1 MPALRRPDHVPPPYG
16 ATLTGDG
23 AEFAVY
29 AGHATGVQ
37 LCLFDDAGA
46 ERQVPMVRHVH
57 GTWSTHV
64 AGVTQGQ
71 RYGYRVDGDWDPAN
85 GQRHNP
91 AKLLLDPYTRAVD
104 GTVDWRP
111 EVYGTVVDQSLAVG
125 EPADVRDDRD
135 SAAYVPRSV
144 VVGDGFD
151 WGDERA
157 PMTAWCDTVIYET
170 HVVGVTHDLPGVPQ
184 ELRGTYAGLA
194 HPATIAHLRRL
205 GITTLELLPVHA
217 SVSEPHVVQRGMSNY
232 WGYNTL
238 GFFAPHL
245 PYAAASDPVE
255 AVAEF
260 KGMVKLLHAAGIE
273 VLLDVVYNHTC
284 EQSAPGGSTLA
295 WRGLDSRAYYRLDE
309 RGDDIDVT
317 GCGNTLDLR
326 HPITVRMVLD
336 SLRYWVQEMHVDGF
350 RFDLAVALARGR
362 DDGYH
367 PDHPFL
373 MALRTDPVLSDV
385 KLIAEP
391 WDLGIHGW
399 RTGQFPPPFGE
410 WNDRFRDTVRTFW
423 LPDLARDA
431 AGEDGHGVRELGTRI
446 AGSAD
451 LFRDS
456 RRGPLAS
463 INFVTA
469 HDGFT
474 VADLTAYNSKHN
486 GANGEGNRDGSD
498 NNCSWN
504 HGIEGHVDATEGVE
518 ALRRRSMRNLL
529 GTLLLSAGVPM
540 LTGGDEFGRT
550 QHGNNNPYCQDSE
563 ISWYDWDLA
572 DWQRDL
578 NDTVSHLLDL
588 RRRHPVLRQRHF
600 FPGSPVD
607 GDALPALHWHALDGR
622 LLTADQWNDGRTR
635 TLSVVFDGADI
646 DDDRLL
652 LLFHGSAHDASVTL
666 PGQSGVSAW
675 KLLWDSRF
683 ERVDDVPQVETTVGA
698 AYDVPPATLA
708 IFRGV

>member
-16 ATLTGDG
+16 AHLTGDG

-37 LCLFDDAGA
+37 LCLFDDGGT
-46 ERQVPMVRHVH
+46 ERRVPMVRHVH

-64 AGVTQGQ
+64 PGVTEGQ

-85 GQRHNP
+85 GQRHNA
-91 AKLLLDPYTRAVD
+91 AKLLLDPYARAVD
-104 GTVDWRP
+104 GAVDWRP

-151 WGDERA
+151 WGEERA

-170 HVVGVTHDLPGVPQ
+170 HVIGLTHDLPGVPE

-194 HPATIAHLRRL
+194 HPATIAHLKRL
-205 GITTLELLPVHA
+205 GITTVELLPVHA

-245 PYAAASDPVE
+245 PYAAANDPVE

-260 KGMVKLLHAAGIE
+260 KGMVKLLHAAGLE
-273 VLLDVVYNHTC
+273 VVLDVVYNHTC
-284 EQSAPGGSTLA
+284 EQSAAGGSTLA

-309 RGDDIDVT
+309 RGSDIDAT
-317 GCGNTLDLR
+317 GCGNTLDLG

-362 DDGYH
+362 DDSYH

-451 LFRDS
+451 LFRDA

-504 HGIEGHVDATEGVE
+504 HGVEGHADTTDGIE

-563 ISWYDWDLA
+563 LSWYDWELA
-572 DWQRDL
+572 DWQQDL
-578 NDTVSHLLDL
+578 NDTVRHLLDV

-622 LLTADQWNDGRTR
+622 TLTAEEWNDGRTR

-646 DDDRLL
+646 GDDRLL
-652 LLFHGSAHDASVTL
+652 LLFHGSAHDASATL
-666 PGQSGVSAW
+666 PEQTGVSAW

-698 AYDVPPATLA
+698 TYDVPPATLA